1 MDKRPPAAAAGDCM
15 WGTQPASGDWNTATN
30 WNPASVPTSTA
41 TFGASSRTGIVFS
54 SSSNATVES
63 IAFTADA
70 PPYTF
75 TFTTPDAAVPALT
88 ITGAGVST
96 DSPNPQR
103 FVVASAAQDYEQVLL
118 KFENSATAG
127 GPGIS
132 YVSGPA
138 TPAAIGGG
146 VIGFYDTSTAGSAS
160 FTITTGEGA
169 PPKNNSTVGGEVSF
183 CDSSSG
189 GTARFTVFGSTS
201 TANKGDTFGNAVFRD
216 TATAANAVFTNAGG
230 TLDGC
235 DGGNTQFYVTASAG
249 NGLFHNLGG
258 TVPHANGGDVAF
270 DGTATAA
277 NGNFHN
283 YAATAAEGNGGVTS
297 FNNNKPYMDP
307 TAGSSA
313 GSGFFYN
320 YGAQASEQ
328 GGGHTYFTAK
338 FGSPTAANGTFI
350 NYGSA
355 VSGKDSCAGRTV
367 FSISVPQ
374 AKGNFFP
381 NAGNG
386 TFWNFPGTGADAP
399 GGLTEFAVYT
409 DDSAASSG
417 GKVPPAA
424 SGSAVPTVPSGSNIP
439 TAANGTFVNLGAL
452 TKGPYGGLTSFSGP
466 TTAGNAL
473 LLAMGGYNGG
483 SGGRIAFY
491 QGSSGGAATVGLYG
505 NGTLDISDYQQPS
518 LTIGNLQLG
527 AGVIE
532 TTLGTVTMCLVVAGT
547 LAMTTAPAAFSFKGG
562 AGFALDTPYTIL
574 SAPNLSSFTAA
585 QFTGNSVNGF
595 TPSFSIVGNNLQVS
609 FSQ

>member
-1 MDKRPPAAAAGDCM
+1 MNNRPSAFAAAGDST
-15 WGTQPASGDWNTATN
+15 WGRQPASGDWNTATN
-30 WNPASVPTSTA
+30 WNPANVPTSTA
-41 TFGASSRTGIVFS
+41 TFGASSQTGIVFP

-75 TFTTPDAAVPALT
+75 TFATPDAAVPALT

-118 KFENSATAG
+118 KFENSASAG

-189 GTARFTVFGSTS
+189 GTARFTVNGSTS

-258 TVPHANGGDVAF
+258 TVSHANGGDVAF

-277 NGNFHN
+277 NGRFHN

-297 FNNNKPYMDP
+297 FNNNQPYMDP

-320 YGAQASEQ
+320 YGAQESEQ
-328 GGGHTYFTAK
+328 GGGHTYFTARY
-338 FGSPTAANGTFI
+338 GSPTAANGSSR
-350 NYGSA
+350 SA
-355 VSGKDSCAGRTV
+355 SRKRRATSFQALATAPSGTSPARAPTLPEASPSLSCTPMTA
-367 FSISVPQ
+367 PQ
-374 AKGNFFP
+374 AAGARFP
-381 NAGNG
+381 RPQAGA
-386 TFWNFPGTGADAP
+386 TFPRSPAGATFPRP
-399 GGLTEFAVYT
+399 LTVR
-409 DDSAASSG
+409 S
-417 GKVPPAA
+417 
-424 SGSAVPTVPSGSNIP
+424 
-439 TAANGTFVNLGAL
+439 
-452 TKGPYGGLTSFSGP
+452 
-466 TTAGNAL
+466 
-473 LLAMGGYNGG
+473 
-483 SGGRIAFY
+483 
-491 QGSSGGAATVGLYG
+491 
-505 NGTLDISDYQQPS
+505 
-518 LTIGNLQLG
+518 
-527 AGVIE
+527 
-532 TTLGTVTMCLVVAGT
+532 
-547 LAMTTAPAAFSFKGG
+547 
-562 AGFALDTPYTIL
+562 
-574 SAPNLSSFTAA
+574 
-585 QFTGNSVNGF
+585 
-595 TPSFSIVGNNLQVS
+595 
-609 FSQ
+609 